1 MVDPQ
6 KIMIGVRQAMKK
18 TIRFFA
24 IAVAFAAMAAC
35 NKEQDIVEVPSIV
48 EDENTPAATSYDPA
62 KYLPGFGAAMEETK
76 ADLADATGDFSWTNG
91 DQVKVIRSDG
101 QEALYAYSESKFAP
115 VGEPL
120 EKNGDPMHVFFPAGN
135 FVWDTDQDHVQFTMP
150 AAFES
155 LTGIMNPMAAV
166 VPADATAETSITMLN
181 LGAIYEIRAY
191 TDNAQGETLTKVEL
205 SNSEV
210 YITGSAA
217 VSFSGGIPSIGAL
230 NGSKFVTCELAAPVT
245 LSSTPKSVY
254 FFLPVTGT
262 NEFDAMTVKL
272 VYGKT
277 VGSVEYEPFEFKT
290 RKSPMTVTRSMRKHM
305 NFKAAGFFSGGDGSE
320 GNPYLIASAD
330 DFKAI
335 KTKMESTLPTE
346 GGVSGEGTFFGS
358 TGVHYQQTTDI
369 DFDNEELSS
378 IGIYNATPADAT
390 PFQGTYDGNNKKLEK
405 FTVSGNVDGSV
416 GLFAYVSNATLKNI
430 KVVNAS
436 VTGTN
441 TTGILTGRC
450 IGTTT
455 IENCSL
461 DGGQVTGRNS
471 VGFIAHIHANV
482 KVKGCSV
489 KDINVV
495 TADSGADANNQGG
508 VVGYAGGNSSIE
520 SCNTSGTIQFT
531 GATSGSARGGIVGKL
546 DSTGSVEE
554 CTNGAAVTN
563 TLTNNTGGIAGALV
577 NGSISGCVNAG
588 NVTGTAYVGGIVGD
602 ASSTAVICFIESCRT
617 NATVSG
623 TANCVGGIVG
633 RALNGVVVNSCYAK
647 GSVSGRYDVG
657 GLIGLMQVNNAGT
670 GTLCRAYMYDC
681 LANMN
686 VTSTRN
692 TDGDCRT
699 GGAVGAVQI
708 TQNQFVAID
717 NCGVLGVDLTASYA
731 RVGGFV
737 GWTNNSKTA
746 ERLVIRNCYT
756 MVGSVPGSANYGGF
770 VGYAQGKGE
779 LHFDYYV
786 AEDTNS
792 NIESGVTKDNLSK
805 TTASAIGSSS
815 TCTTF
820 NNNTSYQLEVN
831 GKTYKSSLGWAIPT
845 GLNYPVPGALIALG
859 EEYFK

>member
-1 MVDPQ
+1 
-6 KIMIGVRQAMKK
+6 MKRLFK
-18 TIRFFA
+18 YLFVPVVLSVL
-24 IAVAFAAMAAC
+24 VAC
-35 NKEQDIVEVPSIV
+35 EKEQAPQITDIPGK
-48 EDENTPAATSYDPA
+48 NTPEEVTPDPVTYDPA
-62 KYLPGFGAAMEETK
+62 KYLLGFDANMEETK
-76 ADLADATGDFSWTNG
+76 AVMDDGTGKLSWSVG
-91 DQVKVIRSDG
+91 DQIRIISADG
-101 QEALYAYSESKFAP
+101 SQQAVYQYNGTKFEYVGSPIVRQDGLKAY
-115 VGEPL
+115 
-120 EKNGDPMHVFFPAGN
+120 FPADN
-135 FVWDTDQDHVQFTMP
+135 FEWATDHVQFTMP

-155 LTGIMNPMAAV
+155 LTGIKNPMAGL
-166 VPADATAETSITMLN
+166 VPVDEGEEIDVSLKNLGGIYEVKLATAKAAGETVTAVELGNTSIP
-181 LGAIYEIRAY
+181 
-191 TDNAQGETLTKVEL
+191 
-205 SNSEV
+205 
-210 YITGSAA
+210 ITGKAA
-217 VSFSGGIPSIGAL
+217 VTVNESTGIPSVGAL
-230 NGSKFVTCELAAPVT
+230 DGETSVVMNLAASHT
-245 LSSTPKSVY
+245 LTSTPKSVY
-254 FFLPVTGT
+254 FFLPETAENAFTGMYIKVI
-262 NEFDAMTVKL
+262 F
-272 VYGKT
+272 GKGGT
-277 VGSVEYEPFEFKT
+277 YAPYEKKT
-290 RKSPMTVTRSMRKHM
+290 RKSAMTIERSHRWYMDFSV
-305 NFKAAGFFSGGDGSE
+305 NGFFSGGDGSE
-320 GNPYLIASAD
+320 GNPYLIASAY

-335 KTKMESTLPTE
+335 KAKMESTAPAD
-346 GGVSGEGTFFGS
+346 GYVSETGTFFGS

-369 DFDNEELSS
+369 DFDNEALSS

-405 FTVSGNVDGSV
+405 FTVSGDVDASV
-416 GLFAYVSNATLKNI
+416 GLFAYVNNATLKNI

-450 IGTTT
+450 IGTTL
-455 IENCSL
+455 IDGCSL

-531 GATSGSARGGIVGKL
+531 GANSGSARGGIVGKL

-563 TLTNNTGGIAGALV
+563 ALTNNTGGIAGALV

-588 NVTGTAYVGGIVGD
+588 SVTGTAYVGGIVGD

-657 GLIGLMQVNNAGT
+657 GLIGMMQVNNAGT

-699 GGAVGAVQI
+699 GGAVGTVQI
-708 TQNQFVAID
+708 SQNQFVAID
-717 NCGVLGVDLTASYA
+717 NCGVLGVTLTASYA

-746 ERLVIRNCYT
+746 ERLAIRNCYT

-770 VGYAQGKGE
+770 VGYAQNNGE
-779 LHFDYYV
+779 LHYDYYV
-786 AEDTNS
+786 ADDENS
-792 NIESGVTKDNLSK
+792 NIETGVTKDNLSK
-805 TTASAIGSSS
+805 TTASVIRSAD

-820 NNNTSYQLEVN
+820 NEHTTYQLEVN
-831 GKTYKSSLGWAIPT
+831 GKTYKSSLGWAIPD
-845 GLNYPVPGALIALG
+845 GVDYPVPGALIALG
-859 EEYFK
+859 DEYYK

>member
-1 MVDPQ
+1 
-6 KIMIGVRQAMKK
+6 MKK

-24 IAVAFAAMAAC
+24 IAAAFAAMAAC
-35 NKEQDIVEVPSIV
+35 NKEQDIVEVPVII
-48 EDENTPAATSYDPA
+48 EENAPEAASYDPA
-62 KYLPGFGAAMEETK
+62 EYLTGFGAAMEETK
-76 ADLADATGDFSWTNG
+76 ADLAESGAFSWTNG

-101 QEALYAYSESKFAP
+101 QEALYAYNESESKFNP

-120 EKNGDPMHVFFPAGN
+120 EKNGEPMHAFFPAGN
-135 FVWDTDQDHVQFTMP
+135 FVWETGHVQFTMP

-166 VPADATAETSITMLN
+166 VPADATAETSITLLN
-181 LGAIYEIRAY
+181 LGAIYEIRMTTAK
-191 TDNAQGETLTKVEL
+191 TKGETVTKVEL
-205 SNSEV
+205 GNTGV
-210 YITGSAA
+210 KITGSAT
-217 VSFSGGIPSIGAL
+217 VSFDGAGTPSIDGGLGGEKSVSLEFA
-230 NGSKFVTCELAAPVT
+230 SPVT
-245 LSSTPKSVY
+245 LTDEAKSVY

-262 NEFDAMTVKL
+262 EEFAGMYVKL
-272 VYGKT
+272 FYGKT
-277 VGSVEYEPFEFKT
+277 VDAATYEPFEQKT
-290 RKSPMTVTRSMRKHM
+290 RNIAMTVTRSMRKHM
-305 NFKAAGFFSGGDGSE
+305 NFAANGFFSGGDGSDS
-320 GNPYLIASAD
+320 NPYQISSAA

-335 KTKMESTLPTE
+335 KAKMESTDPAD
-346 GGVSGEGTFFGS
+346 GYGTFFGS
-358 TGVHYQQTTDI
+358 TGVHYQQTADI
-369 DFDNEELSS
+369 DFDNEALPS

-405 FTVSGNVDGSV
+405 FTVSGDVDGSV

-450 IGTTT
+450 IGTTL
-455 IENCSL
+455 IDGCSL

-531 GATSGSARGGIVGKL
+531 GANSGSARGGIVGKL

-563 TLTNNTGGIAGALV
+563 ALTNNTGGIAGALV

-657 GLIGLMQVNNAGT
+657 GLIGMMQVNNAGT

-699 GGAVGAVQI
+699 GGAVGTVQI
-708 TQNQFVAID
+708 SQNQFVAID
-717 NCGVLGVDLTASYA
+717 NCGVLGVTLTASYA

-746 ERLVIRNCYT
+746 ERLAIRNCYT

-770 VGYAQGKGE
+770 VGYAQGNGE

-786 AEDTNS
+786 AEGTNS
-792 NIESGVTKDNLSK
+792 NIASGVTMDNLSN
-805 TTASAIGSSS
+805 TTASEIGSAA
-815 TCTTF
+815 TCAIF
-820 NNNTSYQLEVN
+820 NNNNTYQLEVN
-831 GKTYKSSLGWAIPT
+831 GKTYKSSLGWAIPD
-845 GLNYPVPGALIALG
+845 GVDYPVPGALIALG
-859 EEYFK
+859 DEYYK